1 MYPSILHRFAL
12 CVTTFVHLI
21 CWVNFST
28 TQCLLLIIMDATCF
42 DILDNFLSHPFPE
55 GVIDGD
61 DPLLLGD
68 NLKAKGM
75 PCLKLF
81 HLCVK
86 FSSYPKTLSL
96 HVNGNATISCMN
108 HDASFWMGDLWPQN
122 EIGSQFKNSS
132 CATKSLKIL
141 NQNNILRKEY

>member
-1 MYPSILHRFAL
+1 
-12 CVTTFVHLI
+12 
-21 CWVNFST
+21 
-28 TQCLLLIIMDATCF
+28 
-42 DILDNFLSHPFPE
+42 
-55 GVIDGD
+55 
-61 DPLLLGD
+61 
-68 NLKAKGM
+68 
-75 PCLKLF
+75 
-81 HLCVK
+81 
-86 FSSYPKTLSL
+86 LSL